1 MRPETKYA
9 RGSSNVGKLHLE
21 AAMRD
26 RKPKSLWD
34 ELRRAFHGW
43 MKDDEG
49 EHREQASDPSF
60 MFHVLFT
67 APLLLGLFAMMTR
80 HA

>member
-1 MRPETKYA
+1 MRPETKCSC
-9 RGSSNVGKLHLE
+9 GSSKIEKLHLA